1 VKILI
6 SNDDGY
12 LAEGIN
18 VLAKKLRRN
27 HQVTIFAPS
36 KNKSASSS
44 SLTIDRPLKP
54 NKISDSI
61 YTIDGTPSD
70 STHFALCGYFEEEFD
85 LVIAGINFGPNLG
98 DDVIYSGTV
107 AAAIEGR
114 FVGFPS
120 IAISLA
126 SWDGKN
132 FDTAATVAEVIVDNV
147 EFSELSPNTVLNI
160 NVPDIPFSEIR
171 GFKTTRLGKRHQSE
185 NIIQDKEDSLLY
197 WIGENGKEAENGP
210 GTDFY
215 AIRNN
220 YISITPLQID
230 LTNNDEI
237 EKVDSWIKKL
247 TNHSMYL

>member
-18 VLAKKLRRN
+18 TLAKRLRKK

-36 KNKSASSS
+36 GNKSASSS
-44 SLTIDRPLKP
+44 SLTIDKPLKP
-54 NKISDSI
+54 TKISESI
-61 YTIDGTPSD
+61 YTINGTPSD
-70 STHFALCGYFEEEFD
+70 STHFALCGYFKEEFD

-132 FDTAATVAEVIVDNV
+132 FNTAAKVAEIIVDNV
-147 EFSELSPNTVLNI
+147 EFSKLSANTLLNI
-160 NVPDIPFSEIR
+160 NVPDIQFNEIK

-185 NIIQDKEDSLLY
+185 NIVQDKDNPSLY
-197 WIGENGKEAENGP
+197 WIGENGKEADNGP
-210 GTDFY
+210 GTDFN
-215 AIRNN
+215 AIKNN
-220 YISITPLQID
+220 YVSITPLQID
-230 LTNNDEI
+230 LTNKE
-237 EKVDSWIKKL
+237 ELKKVEDWIS
-247 TNHSMYL
+247 NII

>member
-1 VKILI
+1 VKILV

-18 VLAKKLRRN
+18 VLSERLSKK

-36 KNKSASSS
+36 ENKSASSS
-44 SLTIDRPLKP
+44 SLTIDKPLKP
-54 NKISDSI
+54 IKISESI
-61 YTIDGTPSD
+61 YTINGTPSD
-70 STHFALCGYFEEEFD
+70 STHFALCGFFEEEFD
-85 LVIAGINFGPNLG
+85 LVIAGINFGPNMG

-132 FDTAATVAEVIVDNV
+132 FDTAAKIAEVIADNV
-147 EFSELSPNTVLNI
+147 EFSELSSNTVLNV
-160 NVPDIPFSEIR
+160 NVPDIPFNEIK
-171 GFKTTRLGKRHQSE
+171 GFKTTRLGKRHKSE

-197 WIGENGKEAENGP
+197 WIGENGKEADNGP

-220 YISITPLQID
+220 YVSITPLQID
-230 LTNNDEI
+230 LTNTDEI
-237 EKVDSWIKKL
+237 DKVDTWISKII
-247 TNHSMYL
+247 

>member
-1 VKILI
+1 MKILV

-18 VLAKKLRRN
+18 TLTKRLSKK
-27 HQVTIFAPS
+27 HQVIIFAPS
-36 KNKSASSS
+36 ENKSASSS
-44 SLTIDRPLKP
+44 SLTIDKPLKP
-54 NKISDSI
+54 IKISESV
-61 YTIDGTPSD
+61 YTINGTPSD

-114 FVGFPS
+114 FVGLPS
-120 IAISLA
+120 ISISLA
-126 SWDGKN
+126 SWKGKN
-132 FDTAATVAEVIVDNV
+132 FDTAAKVAEVVVDSV
-147 EFSELSPNTVLNI
+147 EFSELSTNTVLNI
-160 NVPDIPFSEIR
+160 NVPDIPFNEIK
-171 GFKTTRLGKRHQSE
+171 GFKTTKLGKRHQSE
-185 NIIQDKEDSLLY
+185 NIIQDKQDASLY

-220 YISITPLQID
+220 YVSITPLHID

-237 EKVDSWIKKL
+237 EKVDSWISKIF
-247 TNHSMYL
+247 

>member
-1 VKILI
+1 VKILV
-6 SNDDGY
+6 SNDDGF
-12 LAEGIN
+12 LAKGIN
-18 VLAKKLRRN
+18 SLAKRLSKK

-36 KNKSASSS
+36 ENKSASSS
-44 SLTIDRPLKP
+44 SLTIDKPLKP
-54 NKISDSI
+54 IKISESVYKI
-61 YTIDGTPSD
+61 NGTPSD
-70 STHFALCGYFEEEFD
+70 SVHFALCGYFEEEFD

-126 SWDGKN
+126 SWNGKN
-132 FDTAATVAEVIVDNV
+132 FDTAAKVAEVVVDNV
-147 EFSELSPNTVLNI
+147 QFSKLSSNTVLNI
-160 NVPDIPFSEIR
+160 NVPDIPFNEVK
-171 GFKTTRLGKRHQSE
+171 GFKTTRLGKRHKSE
-185 NIIQDKEDSLLY
+185 NIIQDKEDTSLY

-220 YISITPLQID
+220 YVSITPLQID

-237 EKVDSWIKKL
+237 EKVDNWIKKII
-247 TNHSMYL
+247 

>member
-1 VKILI
+1 MKILI

-18 VLAKKLRRN
+18 VLAQRLRKK
-27 HQVTIFAPS
+27 HQVTIFAPAE
-36 KNKSASSS
+36 NRSASSS
-44 SLTIDRPLKP
+44 SLTIDKPLKP
-54 NKISDSI
+54 EKISESI
-61 YTIDGTPSD
+61 YTINGTPSD

-126 SWDGKN
+126 SWVGKN
-132 FDTAATVAEVIVDNV
+132 FDSAAKVAEVIVDNV
-147 EFSELSPNTVLNI
+147 HFSELSTNTILNI
-160 NVPDIPFSEIR
+160 NVPDITYNEIK
-171 GFKTTRLGKRHQSE
+171 GFKTTRLGKRYKSE
-185 NIIQDKEDSLLY
+185 NIVKDKNDALLY
-197 WIGENGKEAENGP
+197 WIGENGKEADNGP

-215 AIRNN
+215 AVKNN
-220 YISITPLQID
+220 YVSITPLKID

-237 EKVDSWIKKL
+237 EKVENWISKI
-247 TNHSMYL
+247 H

>member
-1 VKILI
+1 VKILV

-18 VLAKKLRRN
+18 VLKEKLSKN
-27 HQVTIFAPS
+27 HQVTIFAPLE
-36 KNKSASSS
+36 NKSASSS
-44 SLTIDRPLKP
+44 SLSIDKPLKP
-54 NKISDSI
+54 IKISQSV
-61 YTIDGTPSD
+61 YTINGTPSD
-70 STHFALCGYFEEEFD
+70 SIHFGLCGYFEEKFD

-132 FDTAATVAEVIVDNV
+132 FDTAANVAEIIVNNV
-147 EFSELSPNTVLNI
+147 EFSNLSANTVLNI
-160 NVPDIPFSEIR
+160 NVPDIPFDEIR
-171 GFKTTRLGKRHQSE
+171 GFKTTRLGKRHKSE
-185 NIIQDKEDSLLY
+185 NIVQDQEDNSLY

-210 GTDFY
+210 GTDFH
-215 AIRNN
+215 AIKNN
-220 YISITPLQID
+220 YVSITPLNID
-230 LTNNDEI
+230 LTSYDEVK
-237 EKVDSWIKKL
+237 KVGEWIKKI
-247 TNHSMYL
+247 N

>member
-18 VLAKKLRRN
+18 VLAKRLKEK
-27 HQVTIFAPS
+27 HQVTIFAPT

-44 SLTIDRPLKP
+44 SLTIDKPLKP
-54 NKISDSI
+54 IKISESI
-61 YTIDGTPSD
+61 YTINGTPGD
-70 STHFALCGYFEEEFD
+70 SIHFALCGYFEEEFD
-85 LVIAGINFGPNLG
+85 LVIAGVNFGPNLG

-126 SWDGKN
+126 SWNGKN
-132 FDTAATVAEVIVDNV
+132 FDTAAKVAEVVVDNV
-147 EFSELSPNTVLNI
+147 EFSELSSNTVLNI
-160 NVPDIPFSEIR
+160 NVPDIPFNEIK

-220 YISITPLQID
+220 YVSITPLQID
-230 LTNNDEI
+230 LTNTDEI
-237 EKVDSWIKKL
+237 DKVDSWISKII
-247 TNHSMYL
+247 

>member
-1 VKILI
+1 VKILV

-18 VLAKKLRRN
+18 VLSKRLSKK
-27 HQVTIFAPS
+27 HQVTIFAPAE
-36 KNKSASSS
+36 NRSASSS
-44 SLTIDRPLKP
+44 SLTIDKPLKP
-54 NKISDSI
+54 VKISESV
-61 YTIDGTPSD
+61 YTINGTPSD

-126 SWDGKN
+126 SWNGKN
-132 FDTAATVAEVIVDNV
+132 FDTAARVAEVIVDSV
-147 EFSELSPNTVLNI
+147 EFSELSSNTVLNI
-160 NVPDIPFSEIR
+160 NVPDIPFNKIR
-171 GFKTTRLGKRHQSE
+171 GFKTTRLGKRHKSE
-185 NIIQDKEDSLLY
+185 NIIQDNKNTSLY
-197 WIGENGKEAENGP
+197 WIGENGKEADNGP

-220 YISITPLQID
+220 YVSITPLQID

-237 EKVDSWIKKL
+237 EKVDSWVSKIF
-247 TNHSMYL
+247 

>member
-1 VKILI
+1 VKILV

-12 LAEGIN
+12 LAEGIS
-18 VLAKKLRRN
+18 VLSERLSKK

-36 KNKSASSS
+36 ENKSASSS
-44 SLTIDRPLKP
+44 SLTIDKPLKP
-54 NKISDSI
+54 VKISESV
-61 YTIDGTPSD
+61 YTINGTPSD

-132 FDTAATVAEVIVDNV
+132 FDTAAKVAELIVDNV
-147 EFSELSPNTVLNI
+147 EFSELSSDTVLNV
-160 NVPDIPFSEIR
+160 NVPDIPYNEIK

-185 NIIQDKEDSLLY
+185 NIIQDQEDTSLF
-197 WIGENGKEAENGP
+197 WIGKNGKEAENGP

-220 YISITPLQID
+220 CVSITPLQVD
-230 LTNNDEI
+230 LTSKDEVQ
-237 EKVDSWIKKL
+237 KVDNWISKI
-247 TNHSMYL
+247 N

>member
-1 VKILI
+1 VKILV

-12 LAEGIN
+12 LAEGIK
-18 VLAKKLRRN
+18 VLSERLSKK
-27 HQVTIFAPS
+27 HQVTIFAPIE
-36 KNKSASSS
+36 NKSASSS
-44 SLTIDRPLKP
+44 SLTIDKPLKP
-54 NKISDSI
+54 IKISESI
-61 YTIDGTPSD
+61 YTINGTPSD
-70 STHFALCGYFEEEFD
+70 STHFALCGFFKEEFD
-85 LVIAGINFGPNLG
+85 LVIAGINFGPNMG

-132 FDTAATVAEVIVDNV
+132 FDTAAKVAEVIADNV
-147 EFSELSPNTVLNI
+147 EFSELSNNTVLNI
-160 NVPDIPFSEIR
+160 NVPDIPFNEIR

-185 NIIQDKEDSLLY
+185 NIIQDKKDASLY

-220 YISITPLQID
+220 YVSITPLQID
-230 LTNNDEI
+230 LTNDKEI
-237 EKVDSWIKKL
+237 AKVDSWISKII
-247 TNHSMYL
+247 

>member
-1 VKILI
+1 VKILV

-12 LAEGIN
+12 LAKGIN
-18 VLAKKLRRN
+18 VLSKRLSKK

-36 KNKSASSS
+36 ENKSASSS
-44 SLTIDRPLKP
+44 SLTIDKPLKP
-54 NKISDSI
+54 IKISESI
-61 YTIDGTPSD
+61 YTINGTPSD
-70 STHFALCGYFEEEFD
+70 STHFALCGFFEEEFD
-85 LVIAGINFGPNLG
+85 LVIAGINFGPNMG

-132 FDTAATVAEVIVDNV
+132 FDTAAKIAEVIADNV
-147 EFSELSPNTVLNI
+147 EFSELSSNTVLNV
-160 NVPDIPFSEIR
+160 NVPDIPFNEIK
-171 GFKTTRLGKRHQSE
+171 GFKTTRLGKRHKSE

-197 WIGENGKEAENGP
+197 WIGENGKEADNGP

-220 YISITPLQID
+220 YVSITPLQID
-230 LTNNDEI
+230 LTNTDEI
-237 EKVDSWIKKL
+237 DKVDTWISKII
-247 TNHSMYL
+247 

>member
-18 VLAKKLRRN
+18 ILAKRLSRN
-27 HQVTIFAPS
+27 HQVTIFAPLE
-36 KNKSASSS
+36 NKSASSS

-54 NKISDSI
+54 KRISELV

-70 STHFALCGYFEEEFD
+70 SSHFALCGYFEEDFD

-126 SWDGKN
+126 SWDGLN
-132 FDTAATVAEVIVDNV
+132 FESAAKVAEVVVENV
-147 EFSELSPNTVLNI
+147 EFSRLSTSTVLNV
-160 NVPDIPFSEIR
+160 NVPDIPYKEIK
-171 GFKTTRLGKRHQSE
+171 GFMSTRLGSRHKSE
-185 NIIQDKEDSLLY
+185 NIIQDKENPALY
-197 WIGENGKEAENGP
+197 WIGENGKEDSNGP

-215 AIRNN
+215 AIKNN
-220 YISITPLQID
+220 YVSITPLKVD
-230 LTNNDEI
+230 LTSTKELNL
-237 EKVDSWIKKL
+237 VDDWIKGM
-247 TNHSMYL
+247 T

>member
-6 SNDDGY
+6 SNDDGIH
-12 LAEGIN
+12 AAGIN
-18 VLAKKLRRN
+18 ILAKRLRKK

-36 KNKSASSS
+36 ENKSASSS
-44 SLTIDRPLKP
+44 SLTIDKPLKP
-54 NKISDSI
+54 EKISESI
-61 YTIDGTPSD
+61 YAINGTPSD

-126 SWDGKN
+126 SWKGVY
-132 FDTAATVAEVIVDNV
+132 FDSAAKVADIIIDHV
-147 EFSELSPNTVLNI
+147 EFSYLSTNTILNI
-160 NVPDIPFSEIR
+160 NVPDIPFNEIK
-171 GFKTTRLGKRHQSE
+171 GFQTTRLGKRHKSE

-215 AIRNN
+215 AVRNN
-220 YISITPLQID
+220 YVSITPLQVD
-230 LTNNDEI
+230 LTNNDEL
-237 EKVDSWIKKL
+237 EKVDNWIKKII
-247 TNHSMYL
+247 

>member
-12 LAEGIN
+12 LAEGISL
-18 VLAKKLRRN
+18 LAKQLSKK

-36 KNKSASSS
+36 ENKSAASS

-54 NKISDSI
+54 RKISESV

-70 STHFALCGYFEEEFD
+70 SSHFALCGYFEKDFD

-126 SWDGKN
+126 SWDGLN
-132 FDTAATVAEVIVDNV
+132 FESAAKVAEVIVENV
-147 EFSELSPNTVLNI
+147 EFSKLSTSTVLNV
-160 NVPDIPFSEIR
+160 NVPDVPYKEIK
-171 GFKTTRLGKRHQSE
+171 GFMSTRLGSRHQSE
-185 NIIQDKEDSLLY
+185 NIIQDKDDPTLY
-197 WIGENGKEAENGP
+197 WIGENGKEDSNGL

-215 AIRNN
+215 AIKNN
-220 YISITPLQID
+220 YVSITPLKVD
-230 LTNNDEI
+230 LTSAKELNL
-237 EKVDSWIKKL
+237 VDDWIKGM
-247 TNHSMYL
+247 T

>member
-1 VKILI
+1 VKILV

-18 VLAKKLRRN
+18 ILAKRLRRK
-27 HQVTIFAPS
+27 HQVTIFAPTE
-36 KNKSASSS
+36 NKSASSS
-44 SLTIDRPLKP
+44 SLTIDKPLKP
-54 NKISDSI
+54 EKISESI
-61 YTIDGTPSD
+61 YTINGTPSD

-126 SWDGKN
+126 SWNGKN
-132 FDTAATVAEVIVDNV
+132 LDTAAIVAEIIVDNV
-147 EFSELSPNTVLNI
+147 EFSELSTDTVLNI
-160 NVPDIPFSEIR
+160 NVPDIPFNEIK
-171 GFKTTRLGKRHQSE
+171 GFRTTKLGKRHKSE
-185 NIIQDKEDSLLY
+185 NIIQDEEDASFY
-197 WIGENGKEAENGP
+197 WIGENGKEADNGP

-215 AIRNN
+215 AIKNN
-220 YISITPLQID
+220 YVSITPLQVD
-230 LTNNDEI
+230 LTNKDEI
-237 EKVDSWIKKL
+237 EKVDNWIKKII
-247 TNHSMYL
+247 

>member
-1 VKILI
+1 MKILI

-18 VLAKKLRRN
+18 ILAKQLSKK

-36 KNKSASSS
+36 ENKSAASS

-54 NKISDSI
+54 IKISESV

-70 STHFALCGYFEEEFD
+70 SSHFALCGFLDEDFD

-126 SWDGKN
+126 SWDGLN
-132 FDTAATVAEVIVDNV
+132 FDSAAQVAEVIVDNL
-147 EFSELSPNTVLNI
+147 EFAKLSKDTVLNI
-160 NVPDIPFSEIR
+160 NVPDIPFNKIK
-171 GFKTTRLGKRHQSE
+171 GFESTKLGKRHKSE
-185 NIIQDKEDSLLY
+185 NIFQDKNDQLLY
-197 WIGENGKEAENGP
+197 WIGQNGKEDRNGP

-215 AIRNN
+215 AIKNN
-220 YISITPLQID
+220 YVSITPLKID
-230 LTNNDEI
+230 LTSTKELNLVSE
-237 EKVDSWIKKL
+237 WIKEI
-247 TNHSMYL
+247 T

>member
-1 VKILI
+1 VKILV

-12 LAEGIN
+12 LAEGIS
-18 VLAKKLRRN
+18 VLSERLSKK

-36 KNKSASSS
+36 ENKSASSS
-44 SLTIDRPLKP
+44 SLTIDKPLKP
-54 NKISDSI
+54 VKISESV
-61 YTIDGTPSD
+61 YTINGTPSD
-70 STHFALCGYFEEEFD
+70 STHFALSGYFEEEFD

-132 FDTAATVAEVIVDNV
+132 FDTAAKVAELIVDNV
-147 EFSELSPNTVLNI
+147 EFSELSSDTVLNV
-160 NVPDIPFSEIR
+160 NVPDIPYNEIK

-185 NIIQDKEDSLLY
+185 NIIQDQEDTSLF
-197 WIGENGKEAENGP
+197 WIGKNGKEAENGP

-220 YISITPLQID
+220 CVSITPLQVD
-230 LTNNDEI
+230 LTSKDEVQ
-237 EKVDSWIKKL
+237 KVDNWISKI
-247 TNHSMYL
+247 N

>member
-18 VLAKKLRRN
+18 VLAKRLEKK

-36 KNKSASSS
+36 ENKSASSS

-54 NKISDSI
+54 KKISESI
-61 YTIDGTPSD
+61 FTIDGTPSD
-70 STHFALCGYFEEEFD
+70 SSHFALCGYFKDDFD
-85 LVIAGINFGPNLG
+85 LVISGINFGPNLG

-114 FVGFPS
+114 FVGYPS

-126 SWDGKN
+126 SWKGSN
-132 FDTAATVAEVIVDNV
+132 FGTAAEVAELIVNNMQ
-147 EFSELSPNTVLNI
+147 FSKLSTDTVLNV
-160 NVPDIPFSEIR
+160 NVPDIPYSQIK
-171 GFKTTRLGKRHQSE
+171 GFQTTKLGKRHKSE
-185 NIIQDKEDSLLY
+185 NIIQDQKDPLLY
-197 WIGENGKEAENGP
+197 WIGENGKEDKNGP

-215 AIRNN
+215 AIKNN
-220 YISITPLQID
+220 FVSITPLKID
-230 LTNNDEI
+230 LTSTE
-237 EKVDSWIKKL
+237 ELTLVDDWIKGIV
-247 TNHSMYL
+247 

>member
-1 VKILI
+1 MKILI

-18 VLAKKLRRN
+18 TLAKRLRKK

-36 KNKSASSS
+36 DNKSASSS
-44 SLTIDRPLKP
+44 SLTIDKPLKP
-54 NKISDSI
+54 KKISESI
-61 YTIDGTPSD
+61 YTINGTPSD
-70 STHFALCGYFEEEFD
+70 STHFALCGYFKEEFD

-132 FDTAATVAEVIVDNV
+132 FNTAAKVAEIIVDNV
-147 EFSELSPNTVLNI
+147 EFSELSTNTLLNI
-160 NVPDIPFSEIR
+160 NVPDIQFNEIK

-185 NIIQDKEDSLLY
+185 NIVQDKDNPSLY
-197 WIGENGKEAENGP
+197 WIGENGKEADNGP
-210 GTDFY
+210 GTDFN
-215 AIRNN
+215 AIKNN
-220 YISITPLQID
+220 YVSITPLQID
-230 LTNNDEI
+230 LTNKDEL
-237 EKVDSWIKKL
+237 EKVENWIS
-247 TNHSMYL
+247 NII

>member
-1 VKILI
+1 VKILV

-18 VLAKKLRRN
+18 VLAERLSKK
-27 HQVTIFAPS
+27 HQVIIFAPS
-36 KNKSASSS
+36 ENKSASSS
-44 SLTIDRPLKP
+44 SLTIDKPLKP
-54 NKISDSI
+54 IKISGSI
-61 YTIDGTPSD
+61 YTINGTPSD
-70 STHFALCGYFEEEFD
+70 SSHFALCGYFEEEFD
-85 LVIAGINFGPNLG
+85 LVIAGVNFGPNLG

-126 SWDGKN
+126 SWNGKN
-132 FDTAATVAEVIVDNV
+132 FDTAAKVAEVVVDNV
-147 EFSELSPNTVLNI
+147 EFSELSSNTVLNI
-160 NVPDIPFSEIR
+160 NVPDIPFNEVK
-171 GFKTTRLGKRHQSE
+171 GFKTTRLGKRHKSE
-185 NIIQDKEDSLLY
+185 NIIQDKEDTSLY

-215 AIRNN
+215 AIKNN
-220 YISITPLQID
+220 YVSITPLQID

-237 EKVDSWIKKL
+237 EKVDNWIKKII
-247 TNHSMYL
+247 

>member
-12 LAEGIN
+12 LAEGLN
-18 VLAKKLRRN
+18 VLAQRLQRK

-36 KNKSASSS
+36 ENKSASSS
-44 SLTIDRPLKP
+44 SLTIDKPLKP
-54 NKISDSI
+54 KKISESV
-61 YTIDGTPSD
+61 YTINGTPSD

-132 FDTAATVAEVIVDNV
+132 FDSAAKVAEVVVDNV
-147 EFSELSPNTVLNI
+147 EFSELSTNTVLNI
-160 NVPDIPFSEIR
+160 NVPDIPFNEIK
-171 GFKTTRLGKRHQSE
+171 GFEATILGKRHQSE
-185 NIIQDKEDSLLY
+185 NIVQDKKNTSLY

-215 AIRNN
+215 AIKNN
-220 YISITPLQID
+220 YVSITPLQVD
-230 LTNNDEI
+230 LTNKDEI
-237 EKVDSWIKKL
+237 EKVENWVNKII
-247 TNHSMYL
+247 

>member
-18 VLAKKLRRN
+18 VLAKRLKEK
-27 HQVTIFAPS
+27 HQVTIFAPT

-44 SLTIDRPLKP
+44 SLTIDKPLKP
-54 NKISDSI
+54 KQISESVYAI
-61 YTIDGTPSD
+61 NGTPSD

-85 LVIAGINFGPNLG
+85 IVIAGINYGPNLG

-132 FDTAATVAEVIVDNV
+132 FNTAAKVAEVVVDNV
-147 EFSELSPNTVLNI
+147 EFSKLSTNTVLNI
-160 NVPDIPFSEIR
+160 NVPDIPFNEIK
-171 GFKTTRLGKRHQSE
+171 GFKTTRLGKRHKSE
-185 NIIQDKEDSLLY
+185 NIIQDKEDTSLY
-197 WIGENGKEAENGP
+197 WIGENGKEADNSP

-215 AIRNN
+215 AIKNN
-220 YISITPLQID
+220 YVSITPLQVD
-230 LTNNDEI
+230 LTNKDEI
-237 EKVDSWIKKL
+237 EKVDNWIKKII
-247 TNHSMYL
+247 

>member
-18 VLAKKLRRN
+18 VLAKRLEKK

-36 KNKSASSS
+36 ENKSASSS

-54 NKISDSI
+54 QKISKSI

-70 STHFALCGYFEEEFD
+70 SSHFALCGYFKDDFD
-85 LVIAGINFGPNLG
+85 LVISGINFGPNLG

-114 FVGFPS
+114 FVGYPS

-126 SWDGKN
+126 SWKGSN
-132 FDTAATVAEVIVDNV
+132 FETAAEVAELIVNNMQ
-147 EFSELSPNTVLNI
+147 FSKLSTDTVLNV
-160 NVPDIPFSEIR
+160 NVPDIPYSQIK
-171 GFKTTRLGKRHQSE
+171 GFQTTKLGKRHKSE
-185 NIIQDKEDSLLY
+185 NIIQDQKDPLLY
-197 WIGENGKEAENGP
+197 WIGENGKEDKNGP

-215 AIRNN
+215 AIKNN
-220 YISITPLQID
+220 FVSITPLKID
-230 LTNNDEI
+230 LTSTEELTLVND
-237 EKVDSWIKKL
+237 WIKG
-247 TNHSMYL
+247 MV

>member
-1 VKILI
+1 MKILV

-12 LAEGIN
+12 LAKGIN
-18 VLAKKLRRN
+18 VLKKRLSKK
-27 HQVTIFAPS
+27 HQVIIFAPS
-36 KNKSASSS
+36 ENKSASSS
-44 SLTIDRPLKP
+44 SLTIDKPLKP
-54 NKISDSI
+54 RKISESV
-61 YTIDGTPSD
+61 YTINCTPSD
-70 STHFALCGYFEEEFD
+70 SAHFALCGYFEAEFD

-126 SWDGKN
+126 SWNGKN
-132 FDTAATVAEVIVDNV
+132 FDTAAKVAEVLVDSI
-147 EFSELSPNTVLNI
+147 EFSELSTNTVLNI
-160 NVPDIPFSEIR
+160 NVPDIPFNEIK
-171 GFKTTRLGKRHQSE
+171 GFKTTKLGKRHQSE
-185 NIIQDKEDSLLY
+185 NIIQDKKDTSLY

-210 GTDFY
+210 ETDFY

-220 YISITPLQID
+220 YVSITPLQID

-237 EKVDSWIKKL
+237 EKVDSWINKIF
-247 TNHSMYL
+247 